1 MSDEPR
7 GPGPD
12 TVMRSIAAWERAHSR
27 LATDAELATDENA
40 IRDAIGSDPQ
50 AVHPDELIRRAM
62 RALAF
67 AQLRAGEAAALIAS
81 STARRRRY
89 VARAQALRTL
99 IYDLMDVLG
108 HPKFITVHGTIT
120 LKRTGSQSVLVTD
133 EGLIP
138 EGYFH
143 TERTLDKQLL
153 LADLKVGVVVDGAV
167 LSNGAPTIMVTGAP
181 RLSLSADDTEQ
192 PEEAEQTTEPEG

>member
-81 STARRRRY
+81 ATARKRRY
-89 VARAQALRTL
+89 LGRAQALRTL
-99 IYDLMDVLG
+99 IFDLMDVLG
-108 HPKFITVHGTIT
+108 HPKFITVHGTIS
-120 LKRTGSQSVLVTD
+120 LKRTGNPSVLVTD

-143 TERTLDKQLL
+143 VERTLDKQLL
-153 LADLKVGVVVDGAV
+153 LADLKVGVVVEGAV
-167 LSNGAPTIMVTGAP
+167 LSNAAPTIVITGAP
-181 RLSLSADDTEQ
+181 RLSLSADDIEQPAEQ
-192 PEEAEQTTEPEG
+192 PETED